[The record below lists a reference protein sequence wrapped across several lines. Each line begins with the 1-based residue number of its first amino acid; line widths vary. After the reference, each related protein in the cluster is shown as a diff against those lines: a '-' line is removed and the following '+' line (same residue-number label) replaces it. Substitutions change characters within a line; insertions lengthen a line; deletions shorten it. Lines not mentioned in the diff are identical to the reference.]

1 MNILIKSI
9 LSMSMYGSIAILAV
23 LIFRFLFRRLPKK
36 ITVLLWLVAAL
47 RLVCPLNFKSS
58 NTKIAQPETNATI
71 VQILPIIDGSL
82 SSNFLKNSFSMIS
95 RIA

>member
-1 MNILIKSI
+1 
-9 LSMSMYGSIAILAV
+9 MYGSIAILAV

-58 NTKIAQPETNATI
+58 FSFFNLKIFKAKESFEEVKKGVKDKSGTHHI
-71 VQILPIIDGSL
+71 
-82 SSNFLKNSFSMIS
+82 FLTYYF
-95 RIA
+95 

>member
-58 NTKIAQPETNATI
+58 FSFFNLKIFKAKERSVSHGT
-71 VQILPIIDGSL
+71 
-82 SSNFLKNSFSMIS
+82 
-95 RIA
+95 